1 MPSPLTLLSEILSA
15 ESTDALDRA
24 FGQAVSWIGGNG
36 YSIVSFPRN
45 GRDFRQHLTTGLRPW
60 VEYYAEA
67 NLVRSCPIAS
77 AIMTGTR
84 PFTVDEVRLRAMQDG
99 KDLAVFRAAQ
109 AYGIVHGLNVPV
121 RTRAGQHGCVFI
133 PYDSAEPS
141 PSDIANATLFAL
153 GAHLR
158 FEQIGREAQPS
169 DRLSHREM
177 EVLRWFALGK
187 STEDVAD
194 ILGLSPATVMF
205 HYRNVAT
212 RYGTLSRTHTVVEA
226 VRRGAITL
234 E

>member
-15 ESTDALDRA
+15 QTAEALDRSLSEA
-24 FGQAVSWIGGNG
+24 ISWIGGDG

-77 AIMTGTR
+77 AIMTSTR
-84 PFTVDEVRLRAMQDG
+84 PFTLDEVKLGAVQGG
-99 KDLAVFRAAQ
+99 KDLTVFRAAE

-133 PYDSAEPS
+133 PFESAEPS
-141 PSDIANATLFAL
+141 ASDLANAALFAL
-153 GAHLR
+153 GAHVR

-169 DRLSHREM
+169 ERLSHREV